1 MKIIVKIEEEN
12 ENKEVKEEQKIENNE
27 IKNDTK
33 NENDNKKKRKTW
45 NNSEKKENIETNI
58 EKEEQKSDN
67 NIRGKRRTY
76 NKEKEKSE
84 NNENNQDSK
93 KENFNT
99 ENEQQ
104 KNKNEQ
110 KQIKK
115 TNTLSTTFVPGSYT
129 DKDKNNNADKD
140 TSISSSENE
149 KNIKAKSK
157 KGISGLNI
165 IEESQDFLKEM
176 LNDVEQYNVGNILKG
191 DLAEVFQ
198 DVIKDNADFKDNI
211 FFVNV
216 GHTEKKVGD
225 LDKTKKMHTFKE
237 FPKQELLSGYN
248 SYDQLLKKYIDRAK
262 RYKDEDK

>member
-1 MKIIVKIEEEN
+1 MKKIEEEN

-84 NNENNQDSK
+84 NNENNQDLK
-93 KENFNT
+93 KENYNT

-129 DKDKNNNADKD
+129 DKDKNINNADKD

-157 KGISGLNI
+157 KGVSGLNI